1 MHNIFIEQTS
11 NDLITHPITSGCVFF
26 FFLNAS
32 NTCHIFLPFCNIAF
46 VEIPKN
52 ESKRSNK
59 HFLRLFIHS
68 TKLLPNL
75 HQLSAMG
82 VLSVSQYLLALS
94 F

>member
-1 MHNIFIEQTS
+1 MHNIFILQTS
-11 NDLITHPITSGCVFF
+11 NDLITHPITGGCVFF
-26 FFLNAS
+26 FLNAN
-32 NTCHIFLPFCNIAF
+32 NTCHIFLPFCSIAF

-52 ESKRSNK
+52 ESMRSNK

-82 VLSVSQYLLALS
+82 VLSVSRYLLALS